1 MKINFKT
8 SSRKDI
14 YQVGNTI
21 ENCARTLWL
30 IADNVNGGYSV
41 VNLTTN
47 QIFGTYD
54 TLEDLIRNVGDESDI
69 LFSER
74 MHQVDNTIENDDDLY
89 LMATNPEGKF
99 FAVNLRTDLV
109 YGPYTT
115 TDDLYW
121 DVCDEDD
128 ALAYIG
134 YSIDDQETSKS

>member
-1 MKINFKT
+1 MKINFKNN
-8 SSRKDI
+8 SRKDI
-14 YQVGNTI
+14 YQIGNTI
-21 ENCARTLWL
+21 ENRAGALWL

-54 TLEDLIRNVGDESDI
+54 MLEDLIRNAGDESDI
-69 LFSER
+69 LVSER
-74 MHQVDNTIENDDDLY
+74 IHQVDNTIENDDDLY
-89 LMATNPEGKF
+89 LMAVNPEGKF

-115 TDDLYW
+115 MDDLYC

-128 ALAYIG
+128 V
-134 YSIDDQETSKS
+134 

>member
-1 MKINFKT
+1 MKINFKN

-21 ENCARTLWL
+21 ENRAGALWL

-54 TLEDLIRNVGDESDI
+54 TLEGLIQNAGDESDI
-69 LFSER
+69 LVSER
-74 MHQVDNTIENDDDLY
+74 MHQVDNTIENDGDLY
-89 LMATNPEGKF
+89 RMVVSPEGKF

-109 YGPYTT
+109 HGPYTT
-115 TDDLYW
+115 MDDLYH
-121 DVCDEDD
+121 DVGNEDD
-128 ALAYIG
+128 G
-134 YSIDDQETSKS
+134 F